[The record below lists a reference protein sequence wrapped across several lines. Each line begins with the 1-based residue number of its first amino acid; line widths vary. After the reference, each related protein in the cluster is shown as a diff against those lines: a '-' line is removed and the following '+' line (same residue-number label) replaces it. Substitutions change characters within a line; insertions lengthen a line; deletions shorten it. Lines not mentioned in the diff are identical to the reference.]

1 MILPP
6 TSLTNWGSKISDHFW
21 PFLTGQAAYP
31 DPTTLFPNIVVC
43 GERFSGEMVE
53 DGDAD
58 PSSKGRPSSKSN
70 QSQRTVP
77 GMCSHVFGKED
88 LVHPEKWPL
97 NSEISSNPWELEVA
111 YFQANPY
118 LIRFDT
124 WKSAFLWKTVRA
136 CTPIT
141 CMTPSPSLTTIW
153 LLDPMDV
160 ITPLA
165 MNRRTTCTKIMF
177 PLLSPF
183 ERFLHWGSLSAFRVR
198 TNTERSSSRDLGGS
212 RSWRVCSKVD
222 EHRSGLPCWCE
233 VERPSHSQEMSRVIR
248 CN

>member
-1 MILPP
+1 
-6 TSLTNWGSKISDHFW
+6 
-21 PFLTGQAAYP
+21 
-31 DPTTLFPNIVVC
+31 LFPNIVVC

-124 WKSAFLWKTVRA
+124 WKSAF
-136 CTPIT
+136 
-141 CMTPSPSLTTIW
+141 
-153 LLDPMDV
+153 
-160 ITPLA
+160 
-165 MNRRTTCTKIMF
+165 F
-177 PLLSPF
+177 
-183 ERFLHWGSLSAFRVR
+183 
-198 TNTERSSSRDLGGS
+198 
-212 RSWRVCSKVD
+212 
-222 EHRSGLPCWCE
+222 
-233 VERPSHSQEMSRVIR
+233 
-248 CN
+248 